1 MTKLYLLF
9 FVTLIIF
16 IISTEFISFRYTTRG
31 DINTL
36 KIDFNIFGIT
46 LIKDKRK
53 KRQKKEKRRK
63 APPPSFKTWIYFFK
77 SVISKSHIEIHS
89 LNFDFSYDTPSEYA
103 YKRTAYTAFI
113 GVIISY
119 LHNYSK
125 SVQYINTDSVIE
137 EDTKC
142 GLDIKISL
150 NLIFLISSIAT
161 LITKYIKELIR
172 KNGRKQNERYN

>member
-1 MTKLYLLF
+1 MTKLYILF

-16 IISTEFISFRYTTRG
+16 IISTEFISFRYTTRE

-53 KRQKKEKRRK
+53 RKQKKGGKRK
-63 APPPSFKTWIYFFK
+63 APPPSLKSLLSFFK
-77 SVISKSHIEIHS
+77 SVISKSHIEIRS
-89 LNFDFSYDTPSEYA
+89 LKFDFSYDTPSEYA
-103 YKRTAYTAFI
+103 YKRTAYAALVS
-113 GVIISY
+113 VILSY
-119 LHNYSK
+119 LHNNSK
-125 SVQYINTDSVIE
+125 SVQYINTDSAIE

-150 NLIFLISSIAT
+150 NLIFLISSIIS